1 VDGASVRAIPLWL
14 LRAYLE
20 ELGGQVQADGSV
32 AGEGWQA
39 RLTQLPDAEVG
50 SLRIGQV
57 RLELTGEA
65 AAVARLQHALKPKL
79 LRAGG

>member
-1 VDGASVRAIPLWL
+1 MRAIPLWL

-57 RLELTGEA
+57 RLELRSHGYCEKR
-65 AAVARLQHALKPKL
+65 VLKPF
-79 LRAGG
+79 

>member
-1 VDGASVRAIPLWL
+1 MDGAIVRAVPLWL

-20 ELGGQVQADGSV
+20 DLGGQAQANGGV

-39 RLTQLPDAEVG
+39 RLTQLADAEVG
-50 SLRIGQV
+50 SLRLGQV
-57 RLELTGEA
+57 RLELSGDE
-65 AAVARLQHALKPKL
+65 AAVARLQAALRPKL